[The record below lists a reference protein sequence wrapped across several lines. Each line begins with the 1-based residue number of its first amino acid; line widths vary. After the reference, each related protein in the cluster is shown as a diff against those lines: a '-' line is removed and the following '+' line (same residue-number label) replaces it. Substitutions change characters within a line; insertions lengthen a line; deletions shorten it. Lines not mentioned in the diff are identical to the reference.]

1 MYNTFIRNLSIQMKV
16 AHVNSHHC
24 RTTNFNKMLNKK
36 RPRTF
41 KKLKSK
47 NKLELTELDKVT
59 VLLAFTFL

>member
-1 MYNTFIRNLSIQMKV
+1 MKV